1 MLPSHKPDNAQ
12 PGTASSAQGTLESAL
27 PASDVLRAR
36 LATMMGAQETAGRDP
51 RSATVGSSQ
60 IPANELAM
68 KIAGVSTQVGQG
80 NQHDAA
86 TLSQMTLRVPAG
98 QVVTQAYLD
107 HLARLLVI
115 GNLGGPLG
123 KTGEPFS
130 GLSSHQTGHPHP
142 SSSRHGTHPA
152 ETPLIARDSP
162 SYPKQPSLPRV
173 ENDTRAIESVPREIV
188 RPTLSVKEGQKEEL
202 PQIALPKGAQGLQD
216 RPVDREPRTVVAPD
230 SPPQA
235 KPYDGPSTPA
245 MATTPELQR
254 TPEQLPTRDP
264 SPIVTQAI
272 QAAINDAR
280 NQSARTI
287 QQILAAEPL
296 SRPPVPD
303 STTTSSEQ
311 LRPLD
316 PSFYSTRQS
325 VELKLEQ
332 LRDHLQTI
340 VEATTPRQRPEDPSS
355 LHIPGSATQ
364 AVGDFSKAGLP
375 LQSPHPIH
383 DAQRADRSA
392 GDSNPLPFVALRE
405 VGNPSLERIP
415 GAAMRAE
422 GELNRSER
430 SVTTETT
437 AQSLAKIL
445 KDNSLMDA
453 ISKATERI
461 INIGNL
467 KKIEATLD
475 TTVIAA
481 AAAVTLGVIGA
492 EALTKKLLE
501 CSKELLQLLRE
512 ENVESSSLE
521 KAIEQIE
528 RIDEMCHDRDVEKV
542 ENQAE
547 MVADIT
553 GDIIHSGTGLPV
565 EGVIVDGGTMGMT
578 FTDTFGRFQFQNVP
592 LDSGFHIQFID
603 HRHTFDPTTLLGTVS
618 AVNHF
623 TVTATKVEQAQ

>member
-1 MLPSHKPDNAQ
+1 
-12 PGTASSAQGTLESAL
+12 
-27 PASDVLRAR
+27 
-36 LATMMGAQETAGRDP
+36 
-51 RSATVGSSQ
+51 
-60 IPANELAM
+60 
-68 KIAGVSTQVGQG
+68 
-80 NQHDAA
+80 
-86 TLSQMTLRVPAG
+86 
-98 QVVTQAYLD
+98 
-107 HLARLLVI
+107 
-115 GNLGGPLG
+115 
-123 KTGEPFS
+123 
-130 GLSSHQTGHPHP
+130 
-142 SSSRHGTHPA
+142 
-152 ETPLIARDSP
+152 
-162 SYPKQPSLPRV
+162 
-173 ENDTRAIESVPREIV
+173 
-188 RPTLSVKEGQKEEL
+188 
-202 PQIALPKGAQGLQD
+202 
-216 RPVDREPRTVVAPD
+216 
-230 SPPQA
+230 
-235 KPYDGPSTPA
+235 
-245 MATTPELQR
+245 
-254 TPEQLPTRDP
+254 
-264 SPIVTQAI
+264 
-272 QAAINDAR
+272 
-280 NQSARTI
+280 
-287 QQILAAEPL
+287 
-296 SRPPVPD
+296 
-303 STTTSSEQ
+303 
-311 LRPLD
+311 
-316 PSFYSTRQS
+316 
-325 VELKLEQ
+325 
-332 LRDHLQTI
+332 
-340 VEATTPRQRPEDPSS
+340 
-355 LHIPGSATQ
+355 
-364 AVGDFSKAGLP
+364 
-375 LQSPHPIH
+375 
-383 DAQRADRSA
+383 
-392 GDSNPLPFVALRE
+392 
-405 VGNPSLERIP
+405 
-415 GAAMRAE
+415 MRAE